1 MTGAIDAMVIA
12 RGDDNGLVLPSHV
25 APLQMVIVPI
35 TNKKPNLEQADLYSQ
50 GILMDLKAAGVCTYI
65 DACCVIIIIER
76 LDMLLTLALL
86 IKECIPLFIQNHAK

>member
-12 RGDDNGLVLPSHV
+12 CGDDNGLVLPSHV

-50 GILMDLKAAGVCTYI
+50 GILMDLKAADVCTYI
-65 DACCVIIIIER
+65 DACCV
-76 LDMLLTLALL
+76 LLLL
-86 IKECIPLFIQNHAK
+86 KGLICC